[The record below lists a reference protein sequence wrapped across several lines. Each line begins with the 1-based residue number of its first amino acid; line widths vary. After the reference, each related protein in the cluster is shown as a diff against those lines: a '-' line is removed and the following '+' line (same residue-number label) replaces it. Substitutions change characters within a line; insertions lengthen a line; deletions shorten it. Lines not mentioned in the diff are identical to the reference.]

1 MGWQMWLAFSVATL
15 MYSLSPGAAAIAAMS
30 GGVNYGFRRGY
41 WVVIGLQ
48 LGLLVE
54 VCLVVAGLGVL
65 LATSSVAFNVVKLA
79 GVAYLIYLAISQWC
93 MPVRSFE
100 AQAVSELPP
109 SAASL
114 VWRGF
119 LTNMTNPKAIIFLA
133 AVMPQFLTVTQPL
146 AAQYTTMAATSVAI
160 DLLVMAIYALGAT
173 KLLVLLKTA
182 KQQRWLNR
190 SFSLMFA
197 GSAGAL
203 TTI

>member
-1 MGWQMWLAFSVATL
+1 MSWQMWLAFSMATL

-30 GGVNYGFRRGY
+30 GGVNYGFRHGY

-48 LGLLVE
+48 LGLLLE

-65 LATSSVAFNVVKLA
+65 LATSNVAFNVVKWA
-79 GVAYLIYLAISQWC
+79 GVAYLVYLAISQWR
-93 MPVRSFE
+93 MPPRNYE
-100 AQAVSELPP
+100 TQAAPEIAP
-109 SAASL
+109 SAFIL
-114 VWRGF
+114 IWRGF

-133 AVMPQFLTVTQPL
+133 AVMPQFLTISQPL
-146 AAQYTTMAATSVAI
+146 AAQYSAMAATSVVI
-160 DLLVMAIYALGAT
+160 DLVVMAVYALGAT
-173 KLLVLLKTA
+173 KLLVMLKTA

-190 SFSLMFA
+190 SFSAMFA